1 MATSATDT
9 VGLAVIARDEE
20 RTLPV
25 LLDTTSGCFDEV
37 ALVDTG
43 SIDSTVAVFEAWVGA
58 EARRRP
64 GFKGR
69 LGRFDWCDDFAA
81 ARNAADALLGTA
93 WRVWADADDEIRGA
107 QHLRR
112 LAATAPWHITAFTA
126 TYETART
133 ATGEALSRAQRIR
146 MVRAGAGTWR
156 GAVHEHLVVDGE
168 LGAIAPKTTLWV
180 HAKPDERES
189 GDRGRNLRILERWLE
204 QEPNDPRALS
214 HAGREEAARGNHA
227 RAEAYF
233 RRFVAGSTAWDAER
247 AQVHRQLALSLIA
260 QGRLAE
266 AAEDASAVVEAMPDW
281 PDSYLTLAEVA
292 LELGD
297 TAGTIANARR
307 VLELG
312 APDSG
317 LLHVVTDYT
326 ARPRLLIARALSG
339 AGERVESRRLAE
351 EALTAVAGRVPPA
364 NRR

>member
-1 MATSATDT
+1 MATSATET

-20 RTLPV
+20 RTLPT
-25 LLDTTSGCFDEV
+25 LLDTASGCFDEV

-43 SIDSTVAVFEAWVGA
+43 STDSTVAEFKAWVAA
-58 EARRRP
+58 EARRQP
-64 GFKGR
+64 SFKGR

-107 QHLRR
+107 RHLRR
-112 LAATAPWHITAFTA
+112 LAATAPPHIAAFTA

-133 ATGEALSRAQRIR
+133 PTGEALSRSQRIR
-146 MVRAGAGTWR
+146 MARAGAATWR
-156 GAVHEHLVVDGE
+156 GTVHEHLVVEGE
-168 LGAIAPKTTLWV
+168 LRAIAPETTLWV
-180 HAKPDERES
+180 HGKPDERES

-204 QEPNDPRALS
+204 REPDDPRALA
-214 HAGREEAARGNHA
+214 HAGREEAARGNHE

-233 RRFVAGSTAWDAER
+233 RRFVAGSTGWDAER

-266 AAEDASAVVEAMPDW
+266 AAQDASAVVEAMPGW

-297 TAGTIANARR
+297 TAAAIANARR

-312 APDSG
+312 PPDSA

-326 ARPRLLIARALSG
+326 ARPRLLIARALRG

-351 EALTAVAGRVPPA
+351 EALASVAGGLPPA
-364 NRR
+364 SR